1 MKTKLVKELADLVP
15 VSGDMTRYAVAAL
28 PAARGSGH

>member
-15 VSGDMTRYAVAAL
+15 VSGDMTRCAVAAL
-28 PAARGSGH
+28 GGAKGAGH